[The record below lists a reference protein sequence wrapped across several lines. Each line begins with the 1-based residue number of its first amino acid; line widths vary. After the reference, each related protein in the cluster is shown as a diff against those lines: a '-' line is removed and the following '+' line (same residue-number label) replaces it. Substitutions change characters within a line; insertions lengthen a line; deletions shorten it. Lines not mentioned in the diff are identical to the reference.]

1 MKLGRLNAGPDH
13 LSQMKIG
20 EEHNNLEEGLPYA
33 QLFTVHV
40 ADDHF
45 VDIIH
50 FLTTGMAPKGYIS

>member
-1 MKLGRLNAGPDH
+1 
-13 LSQMKIG
+13 MKIG